1 MTKYAAPPN
10 GRAVERLADAMI
22 GQMAPHANP
31 PLAEG
36 THLQSYRIDRLLA
49 AGGFSCVYLA
59 HDASETP
66 VAIKEYRIVE
76 DDAAKLNHAMR
87 FFLEEGRA
95 LARLSHPN
103 VVRVLDLFRA
113 NGTVY
118 LVMRYEQGRSLQE
131 QLADRRGPPDEAWLR
146 KTFGELLN
154 GLHEVHSNGLVH
166 LDIKPANIYLRDD
179 GTPLL
184 IDFGCARQ
192 TLSGEGL
199 QRPRAYTPGFAAPE
213 QHTRRH
219 ALGPWSDIY
228 SVGASMYAAL
238 CGSTGFSAQLLDIID
253 QCLRLDPGERP
264 QSALALQQSLLAEQT
279 QESH

>member
-22 GQMAPHANP
+22 GQMASHANP

-49 AGGFSCVYLA
+49 AGGFSYVYLA
-59 HDASETP
+59 HDASQTP

-76 DDAAKLNHAMR
+76 DDAAKLDHAVR

-113 NGTVY
+113 NGTLY
-118 LVMRYEQGRSLQE
+118 LVMRYERGRSLQE

-166 LDIKPANIYLRDD
+166 LDIKPANIYIRDD

-184 IDFGCARQ
+184 IDFGAARQ
-192 TLSGEGL
+192 TLSGEG
-199 QRPRAYTPGFAAPE
+199 PRAYTPGFAAPE
-213 QHTRRH
+213 QHSRRH
-219 ALGPWSDIY
+219 SLGPWSDIY
-228 SVGASMYAAL
+228 AVGASMHATL
-238 CGSTGFSAQLLDIID
+238 GGSTGFSAELLEIID
-253 QCLRLDPGERP
+253 QCLRLDPRERP
-264 QSALALQQSLLAEQT
+264 QSALALQQSLLAEQA
-279 QESH
+279 QEPH